1 MAVSK
6 SYAAVMS
13 EWKVVV
19 AGCTKHSDD
28 LDFAKKD
35 SAKLADLIVQAE
47 ALDVKQEQMKADLAK
62 LTNQYMK
69 MIADGNKLSSTLIRY
84 AKGKYGP
91 SSLEIK
97 DFQATGTGLVRAR
110 KKTAAAK

>member
-19 AGCTKHSDD
+19 AGCAKHSDD
-28 LDFAKKD
+28 L
-35 SAKLADLIVQAE
+35 
-47 ALDVKQEQMKADLAK
+47 AK
-62 LTNQYMK
+62 LTDQYMK
-69 MIADGNKLSSTLIRY
+69 MIADGNKLSSTLLRY